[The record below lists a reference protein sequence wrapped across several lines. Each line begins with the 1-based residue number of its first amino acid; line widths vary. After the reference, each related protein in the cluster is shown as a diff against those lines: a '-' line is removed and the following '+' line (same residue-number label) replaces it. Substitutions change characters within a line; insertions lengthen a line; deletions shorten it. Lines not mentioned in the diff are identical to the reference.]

1 MDQLNRRQAI
11 HRVGLLLGGTL
22 AAPTLA
28 GVLGGCNAPTPGGSH
43 HFTTL
48 DAGQQE
54 LISAI
59 ADQIIPTTDTP
70 GASEA
75 GVTEFFDLMLSDW
88 YPADDREQFLNA
100 LSAFD
105 LACGERYGQSFVE
118 CSSEDQITALR
129 ASASAVEAARRSGT
143 RPLPVFATLKEL
155 TMVGYYTSEIGMTVE
170 LQHEVVPGVFN
181 GCVPLD
187 EIGRTWA

>member
-1 MDQLNRRQAI
+1 MDQINRRQAI

-22 AAPTLA
+22 TAPTLA
-28 GVLGGCNAPTPGGSH
+28 GVLGGCNAPAPGGSH
-43 HFTTL
+43 RFTTL
-48 DAGQQE
+48 DAEQQQ

-88 YPADDREQFLNA
+88 YPAADRDEFLDA
-100 LSAFD
+100 LAAFD
-105 LACGERYGQSFVE
+105 LDCVQNYGQPFVA
-118 CSSEDQITALR
+118 CSSEDQIAALR

-143 RPLPVFATLKEL
+143 RPLPVFARLKEL
-155 TMVGYYTSEIGMTVE
+155 TMVGYYTSEVGMTVE
-170 LQHEVVPGVFN
+170 LQYEVVPGVFN